1 MIASFNEASDK
12 KEMSP
17 SQKQATITLIEKKE
31 KDRSYLKNWR
41 PISLI
46 NADANIASKVIATR
60 IIKVIPEVIHSIQTG
75 FVKGRLIGEAAR
87 SIIDI
92 MDYTKR
98 QNIPG
103 LFLFIDFEK
112 AFDSLDWDF
121 KIKCLGAFGFGPSLK
136 RWVETFYKN
145 ISSCVINNRICTS
158 YFEVQR
164 GVRQG
169 DPLSPYLFIIARNFW
184 QLLFE
189 VGQTSKELK

>member
-1 MIASFNEASDK
+1 MVASFNEASDK

-31 KDRSYLKNWR
+31 DRKDRSYSENWR

-60 IIKVIPEVIHSIQTG
+60 IIKVIPEIIHSIQTG
-75 FVKGRLIGEAAR
+75 FVKVRFIGEAAR

-112 AFDSLDWDF
+112 AFDSLD
-121 KIKCLGAFGFGPSLK
+121 
-136 RWVETFYKN
+136 
-145 ISSCVINNRICTS
+145 
-158 YFEVQR
+158 
-164 GVRQG
+164 
-169 DPLSPYLFIIARNFW
+169 
-184 QLLFE
+184 
-189 VGQTSKELK
+189 